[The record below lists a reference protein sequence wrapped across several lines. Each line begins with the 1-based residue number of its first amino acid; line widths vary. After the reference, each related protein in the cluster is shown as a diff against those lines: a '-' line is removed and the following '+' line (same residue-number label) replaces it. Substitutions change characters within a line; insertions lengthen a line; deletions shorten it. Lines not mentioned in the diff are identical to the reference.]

1 MPCLPA
7 AGKQSSVVAVPLAA
21 FLRESLAP
29 LVDLVF
35 PPRCPLC
42 GAAIAEQTGL
52 CTPCWATLSI
62 PQQPWCATC
71 QLPLNTASAEEGTQ
85 CGACLAAAPA
95 HDGIAAGTIYNEPS
109 RQLVLAFKHGR
120 RIALAPLLG
129 GLIAARLPPLEGE
142 WIIVPVPLYRWRLWQ
157 RGYNQAALLARELGR
172 RSGHPLLVDALQRVR
187 RTPALGGLGKRERR
201 KALAGAIR
209 PHPRHKAKLAGSNVL
224 LVDDVLTSG
233 ATSEACVR
241 ALRQAGAARVVIAC
255 FARVID
261 QPVGQSMQ
269 ALNETPGA

>member
-1 MPCLPA
+1 M
-7 AGKQSSVVAVPLAA
+7 VAVPLAA

-42 GAAIAEQTGL
+42 GDAIGEQTGL
-52 CTPCWATLSI
+52 CTACWATLSI
-62 PQQPWCATC
+62 PQQPWCASC
-71 QLPLNTASAEEGTQ
+71 QIPLNTASTDDGLL
-85 CGACLAAAPA
+85 CGDCLAAAPA
-95 HDGIAAGTIYNEPS
+95 HNGIAAGTLYNESS

-142 WIIVPVPLYRWRLWQ
+142 WIIVPVPLYRWRLWR

-172 RSGHPLLVDALQRVR
+172 RSGHPVFVDALQRVR

-209 PHPRHKAKLAGSNVL
+209 PHPRHKATIAGNNIL

-241 ALRQAGAARVVIAC
+241 ALRKAGAARVVIAC

-261 QPVGQSMQ
+261 QPVDLTMRAQ
-269 ALNETPGA
+269 NETPGV